1 MLPDQELT
9 SLMSDLESDRV
20 ERKTSAAD
28 ILQQNHRSTEQQL
41 AALRLLASDMQSP
54 TVAGLPAVGK
64 SPADFVPGAWIPF
77 LRIDGTQLTDPI
89 VDQK

>member
-28 ILQQNHRSTEQQL
+28 GGKIQQAICAFAN
-41 AALRLLASDMQSP
+41 DMPCNGQR
-54 TVAGLPAVGK
+54 TG
-64 SPADFVPGAWIPF
+64 
-77 LRIDGTQLTDPI
+77 
-89 VDQK
+89 